1 MACLSA
7 RLPRVSLCVLL
18 LLNAAQAQ
26 IYAGSMLLL
35 NASGQESGA
44 FAVGVAALGG
54 DFRASDSSAGA
65 GGSAF
70 TLVQSLCEQL
80 SQGVFS
86 LTAQTSGPAQTQTLL
101 SFCRRLAL
109 PCLLVS
115 PPSAPRNEGGHGEEE
130 EVGVGGPV
138 TPLSLAPDPG
148 PALADLVS
156 YYGWKDFVYLHDGD
170 DPSTLSSLL
179 SSPRG
184 PWEVTVFH
192 VGGLDGRSLRS
203 LLDPLD
209 PLDPL
214 DQRHQRFLIA
224 CSNGGPL
231 QELLKQIVAMGKHIR
246 GYNYILSS
254 LDFSTLDLTA
264 FHRGGANVSG
274 LQLLDFARPQLKE
287 LLQQWRK
294 VKPLSMSS
302 PDSYTL
308 KSSSALVYDSLL
320 VLRAALQRLPGAS
333 VGARDTTS
341 PCLQSSWE
349 HGNRLASSM
358 REVVLEGASGP
369 LGFDSAG
376 KRSKFTLQVMEMS
389 SQGPSKVGYWNPEE
403 RLVVTR
409 SAEATPDPRKI
420 NTTLVITTIMDSPYF
435 MMKPNHAV
443 LRGNARYEGYVVD
456 LAEELSRALGFSYVL
471 SLVPDGRYGRREPG
485 TRVWQGMIG
494 EVLYGRADLAVAPL
508 TITSERAAVVDFTKP
523 FMTVGI
529 SAMLL
534 GGEAALPGG
543 SLSLLAPLGHD
554 TWLCLLL
561 ALLGVGSVLFVL
573 SRFSPYEGG
582 GRGGGAVGGGGRP
595 PATPSTKVAIGD
607 SLWGAFNLLIQHGSH
622 LTPRAWSVRVL
633 SGAWSLFA
641 LLLVAAYTASLVAL
655 LLSTR
660 AAPSA
665 IASLDDL
672 ASQGALHYG
681 TLDGGSTQNFFR
693 ESKFPVYQ
701 RMWSSMQSAR
711 PSPFVRSNAEGVARV
726 RASGGRFAFL
736 LESPTNEYISQRAPC
751 DTRRVGRDI
760 NQRGYGIA
768 MPRGSQLRR
777 VGRDINQRGYGIAM
791 PRGSQ
796 LRSALDLAI
805 LKLNEGGVLQQIK
818 QKWWYDKGECG
829 HVLNTR
835 EGPQP
840 LSLSAIS
847 SLFYLLLAGVALALF
862 VGVLEKCVRPSP
874 LLNAETEHGKQAGQ
888 ALT

>member
-231 QELLKQIVAMGKHIR
+231 QELLKQVADPLDPLGTLWGVVLDPLDPLDTHWGVVLDPLDPLDQRHQRFLIACSNGGPLQELLKQIVAMGKHIR

-308 KSSSALVYDSLL
+308 KV
-320 VLRAALQRLPGAS
+320 
-333 VGARDTTS
+333 
-341 PCLQSSWE
+341 
-349 HGNRLASSM
+349 
-358 REVVLEGASGP
+358 
-369 LGFDSAG
+369 AG
-376 KRSKFTLQVMEMS
+376 WV
-389 SQGPSKVGYWNPEE
+389 
-403 RLVVTR
+403 
-409 SAEATPDPRKI
+409 
-420 NTTLVITTIMDSPYF
+420 
-435 MMKPNHAV
+435 AV
-443 LRGNARYEGYVVD
+443 
-456 LAEELSRALGFSYVL
+456 
-471 SLVPDGRYGRREPG
+471 
-485 TRVWQGMIG
+485 
-494 EVLYGRADLAVAPL
+494 
-508 TITSERAAVVDFTKP
+508 
-523 FMTVGI
+523 
-529 SAMLL
+529 
-534 GGEAALPGG
+534 
-543 SLSLLAPLGHD
+543 
-554 TWLCLLL
+554 
-561 ALLGVGSVLFVL
+561 
-573 SRFSPYEGG
+573 
-582 GRGGGAVGGGGRP
+582 
-595 PATPSTKVAIGD
+595 
-607 SLWGAFNLLIQHGSH
+607 
-622 LTPRAWSVRVL
+622 
-633 SGAWSLFA
+633 
-641 LLLVAAYTASLVAL
+641 
-655 LLSTR
+655 
-660 AAPSA
+660 
-665 IASLDDL
+665 
-672 ASQGALHYG
+672 
-681 TLDGGSTQNFFR
+681 
-693 ESKFPVYQ
+693 
-701 RMWSSMQSAR
+701 
-711 PSPFVRSNAEGVARV
+711 
-726 RASGGRFAFL
+726 
-736 LESPTNEYISQRAPC
+736 
-751 DTRRVGRDI
+751 
-760 NQRGYGIA
+760 
-768 MPRGSQLRR
+768 
-777 VGRDINQRGYGIAM
+777 
-791 PRGSQ
+791 
-796 LRSALDLAI
+796 
-805 LKLNEGGVLQQIK
+805 
-818 QKWWYDKGECG
+818 
-829 HVLNTR
+829 
-835 EGPQP
+835 
-840 LSLSAIS
+840 
-847 SLFYLLLAGVALALF
+847 
-862 VGVLEKCVRPSP
+862 
-874 LLNAETEHGKQAGQ
+874 
-888 ALT
+888 